1 MSVLSSSFHCI
12 RIFFFSIS
20 PSKQDDFSQV
30 FPNINFNDENFYM
43 TKINQTPS
51 HIRNLVLKPWK
62 HESHRRFWTSL
73 VFTKK
78 MVVFTKMPAA
88 FCLSL
93 RSRIFFLIIWW
104 HFPFVILTE
113 KSKKTSHF
121 NVDGNNFTVWKNDN
135 LRIFLSFIIYKK
147 SK

>member
-1 MSVLSSSFHCI
+1 
-12 RIFFFSIS
+12 
-20 PSKQDDFSQV
+20 
-30 FPNINFNDENFYM
+30 M

-78 MVVFTKMPAA
+78 MVVFTKMPA

-121 NVDGNNFTVWKNDN
+121 NVDGNNFTVWKFDNFTATHN
-135 LRIFLSFIIYKK
+135 LRKIEVGDMIWKLSAKWNCRNRPNLKIIWTV
-147 SK
+147 

>member
-1 MSVLSSSFHCI
+1 
-12 RIFFFSIS
+12 
-20 PSKQDDFSQV
+20 
-30 FPNINFNDENFYM
+30 M

-78 MVVFTKMPAA
+78 MVVFTKMPA

-93 RSRIFFLIIWW
+93 RSRIFFLIIRW

-121 NVDGNNFTVWKNDN
+121 NVDGNNFTVWKFDNFTATHN
-135 LRIFLSFIIYKK
+135 LRKIEVGDMIWKLSAKWNCRNRLNFKLIRTV
-147 SK
+147 

>member
-1 MSVLSSSFHCI
+1 
-12 RIFFFSIS
+12 
-20 PSKQDDFSQV
+20 
-30 FPNINFNDENFYM
+30 M

-78 MVVFTKMPAA
+78 MVVFTKMPA

-93 RSRIFFLIIWW
+93 RSRIFFLIIRW

-121 NVDGNNFTVWKNDN
+121 NVDGNNFTVWKFDNFTATHN
-135 LRIFLSFIIYKK
+135 LRKIEVGDMIWKLSAKWNCRNRPNLKIIWTV
-147 SK
+147 

>member
-1 MSVLSSSFHCI
+1 
-12 RIFFFSIS
+12 
-20 PSKQDDFSQV
+20 
-30 FPNINFNDENFYM
+30 M

-78 MVVFTKMPAA
+78 MVVFTKMPA

-113 KSKKTSHF
+113 KSKNTSHF
-121 NVDGNNFTVWKNDN
+121 NVVDDDDDDDDGNNFTVWKFENFSATALMIYEKSNQEILVWIWNYDN
-135 LRIFLSFIIYKK
+135 IK
-147 SK
+147 STILEIHSLACTC

>member
-1 MSVLSSSFHCI
+1 
-12 RIFFFSIS
+12 
-20 PSKQDDFSQV
+20 
-30 FPNINFNDENFYM
+30 M

-78 MVVFTKMPAA
+78 MVVFTKMPA

-121 NVDGNNFTVWKNDN
+121 NVDGNNFTVWKFDNFTATHN
-135 LRIFLSFIIYKK
+135 LRKIEVGDMIWKLSAKWNCRNRPNLTIIWTV
-147 SK
+147 